1 MENDNENKKLIKKE
15 WICGLVEVVVEESEV
30 DIIVKVLRGDEQ
42 QIDRELVLKKKKIYM
57 LNNKKLRV

>member
-42 QIDRELVLKKKKIYM
+42 QIDRELVLKKKNIYM